1 MAFNEIIIL
10 GAGAVGSAFGALLSR
25 QNKVLLVGRKAHVDK
40 IKQHGLQTSGYVE
53 KTFTLKAATKIE
65 SIPEKALLILT
76 TKAFDAAPSL
86 EEIKPLLKEETTILI
101 MQNGLGVKEEI
112 KEKTGLEVVQ
122 GFTYTGAIFL
132 EPGKIFISP
141 LRGKTFIE
149 PSEKAEEIKEL
160 LEGAAFKTEV
170 PNDFRERQWE
180 KFIINCVLN
189 PLTAIFGVENN
200 MIVQPSLDPVKKS
213 IIDECVDVA
222 RAEGVDLQKDFL
234 EHINTFFAGSRNKS
248 SMLQDLEKGRKTE
261 IKYLNGKVVELAEK
275 HGLKALTNQK
285 IVKQIERLEK
295 D

>member
-1 MAFNEIIIL
+1 MAFSEIIIL

-25 QNKVLLVGRKAHVDK
+25 QNKVLLVGRKEHVK
-40 IKQHGLQTSGYVE
+40 AINQQGLQVIGHIE
-53 KTFTLKAATKIE
+53 ETFSLKAATKLE
-65 SIPEKALLILT
+65 SIPEKALLLLT
-76 TKAFDAAPSL
+76 TKSFDAASSL
-86 EEIKPLLKEETTILI
+86 EEIKPLLKADTTILTL
-101 MQNGLGVKEEI
+101 QNGLGIKEEI
-112 KEKTGLEVVQ
+112 KAKTGLDILQ

-132 EPGKIFISP
+132 EPGKIFLSP

-149 PSEKAEEIKEL
+149 PSKKAEAIKQL
-160 LEGAAFKTEV
+160 LEEADFKTEV
-170 PNDFRERQWE
+170 PENFRERQWE

-213 IIDECVDVA
+213 IIDECLDVA
-222 RAEGVDLQKDFL
+222 KAEGVNLETDFL
-234 EHINTFFAGSRNKS
+234 AHINIFFASSQNKS

-261 IKYLNGKVVELAEK
+261 IKYLNGKIVELAEK